1 MSHTASINYR
11 PIILRT
17 LLGAAGLLILAV
29 LVWQGITAS
38 GNPNPLTVD
47 AKASPTVAILDIG
60 VLVFREGLEC
70 ILVLSAITAS
80 MVGANRA
87 HRRLVAAGAGIGFF
101 ATLITWFV
109 VVGIV
114 SDLTENFSAL
124 NVQAATGLLAII
136 VLLVV
141 MNWFF
146 HKMYW
151 GGWIGLHNKRKRT
164 LLKEADC
171 QDSSRTRLVWGL
183 GLLGFSSLY
192 REGFEVVLFLQSYML
207 KLGGSVVLQGVL
219 WGLLFTGIVAVLTFI
234 AHQKLPYRRML
245 VLTGVMLGVVLLV
258 MVGEE
263 AQEMQLAHWIPT
275 TQIGGLT
282 NIIPGW
288 MGLWFAVFPTVET
301 LAAQGLA
308 AAIVIGS
315 YFLAKGPAA
324 NQRCEAEC
332 AVDPSAEDFGAREEG
347 NCTPLCVS
355 ATVCKPLKEGV
366 GRKA

>member
-1 MSHTASINYR
+1 
-11 PIILRT
+11 
-17 LLGAAGLLILAV
+17 
-29 LVWQGITAS
+29 
-38 GNPNPLTVD
+38 
-47 AKASPTVAILDIG
+47 
-60 VLVFREGLEC
+60 
-70 ILVLSAITAS
+70 
-80 MVGANRA
+80 
-87 HRRLVAAGAGIGFF
+87 VAAGAGIGFF

-164 LLKEADC
+164 LLKEADG

-245 VLTGVMLGVVLLV
+245 VLTGIMLGVVLLV

-275 TQIGGLT
+275 TQIGGLA
-282 NIIPGW
+282 NIVPGW

-308 AAIVIGS
+308 AAIVVGS

-324 NQRCEAEC
+324 NQRCESEC
-332 AVDPSAEDFGAREEG
+332 AVDSSAEGFGTNEEG
-347 NCTPLCVS
+347 TCTPLCVS
-355 ATVCKPLKEGV
+355 ATVCKPLKEGL
-366 GRKA
+366 GRKP

>member
-1 MSHTASINYR
+1 MSHTSSINLR
-11 PIILRT
+11 PLFLRT
-17 LLGAAGLLILAV
+17 LFGVAALVIVAV
-29 LVWQGITAS
+29 FVWQGITAT
-38 GNPNPLTVD
+38 GNPNPL
-47 AKASPTVAILDIG
+47 ALEANASPTVAILDIA

-80 MVGANRA
+80 MVGINRA
-87 HRRLVAAGAGIGFF
+87 HRRPVAAGAGIGFL

-124 NVQAATGLLAII
+124 NVQATTGLLAII

-146 HKMYW
+146 HKLYW
-151 GGWIGLHNKRKRT
+151 GGWIGMHNKRKRT
-164 LLKEADC
+164 LLKEAGGHDA
-171 QDSSRTRLVWGL
+171 SRSRLVWGL

-234 AHQKLPYRRML
+234 GHQKLPYRRML
-245 VLTGVMLGVVLLV
+245 VLTGIMLGVVLLV

-275 TQIGGLT
+275 TQVNGLA
-282 NIIPGW
+282 NIIPSW

-301 LAAQGLA
+301 LVAQGLA
-308 AAIVIGS
+308 AAIVVGS
-315 YFLAKGPAA
+315 YFLAKAPAT
-324 NQRCEAEC
+324 NQACKAKC
-332 AVDPSAEDFGAREEG
+332 ATDGGEFPSPHDGQ
-347 NCTPLCVS
+347 CTPYCVS
-355 ATVCKPLKEGV
+355 ATVCKSERTLHGH
-366 GRKA
+366 R